1 MRNTTVVHWWVLT
14 LTLLGASS
22 ALVSL
27 TECAGKR
34 SAVAP
39 PPESVTPSPSV
50 TPPVAPVA
58 SPQDTVPHDP
68 KVTQTRTKSPKTKK
82 FTDIITRTTVTYAF
96 QPEREYTLVCPEWG
110 VLTVR
115 LLPGETLLR
124 VVAGNTVE
132 WPMDDTETGID
143 ERAPLIAIRRT
154 PYAPPTEA
162 AFITNANVYRFR
174 LIPGGPRG
182 TQGTR
187 QITFYDPAAEERRRN
202 GQREAEE
209 QRKRKLLETRYPK
222 LSFEHLRQYDIGGD
236 TVVWRPVRVEGDH
249 QHTLIELPAATGTE
263 HPTLTVISDGIETRV
278 NYRTIPGRNGAGPV
292 MVADQAFAE
301 ARLIGEGGVVR
312 ITRRGP

>member
-1 MRNTTVVHWWVLT
+1 MRNTVIRWWVLT
-14 LTLLGASS
+14 LALFGASP

-27 TECAGKR
+27 TGCAGKR
-34 SAVAP
+34 SAVVS
-39 PPESVTPSPSV
+39 PPEPIATPPLV

-58 SPQDTVPHDP
+58 SPQDTVPQDP
-68 KVTQTRTKSPKTKK
+68 QVMKARTPSAKTKK
-82 FTDIITRTTVTYAF
+82 FADIITRTTVTYAF

-115 LLPGETLLR
+115 LLPGETLQR

-132 WPMDDTETGID
+132 WMIDDTETGLD
-143 ERAPLIAIRRT
+143 EPVPLIAIRRA

-162 AFITNANVYRFR
+162 AFITNANIYRF
-174 LIPGGPRG
+174 LLLPGGPRG
-182 TQGTR
+182 KQATR
-187 QITFYDPAAEERRRN
+187 QITFYDPAAELRRLN

-209 QRKRKLLETRYPK
+209 RRQQKLLETRYPK
-222 LSFEHLRQYDIGGD
+222 LSFEHIRQYDIGGD

-312 ITRRGP
+312 ITRRGQ